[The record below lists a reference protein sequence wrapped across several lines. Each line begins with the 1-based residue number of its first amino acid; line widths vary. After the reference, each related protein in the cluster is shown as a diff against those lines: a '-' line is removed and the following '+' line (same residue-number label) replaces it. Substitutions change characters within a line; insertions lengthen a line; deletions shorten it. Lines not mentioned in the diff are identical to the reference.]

1 MTTRLSSS
9 KPWVQSDEQGIA
21 FGGTLSLHTIGALV
35 PQTRDLIAEHP
46 RPALRADLRQ
56 VEHLDTAGAVFLRGL
71 PDLARSLDKE
81 LRLDGLPA
89 HLQPV
94 FDFAT
99 PAPPA
104 SPAPS
109 RVALERL
116 GAWVRAG
123 GVRAADFLYLMA
135 DLSIFS
141 ISALFRRAQIRRGS
155 FGEQAYAIGA
165 QALQIVGLI
174 LFLVGAV
181 SALQSAAQLR
191 QFGADIFVA
200 NLLGIGLTREL
211 GPLMTAIIVSGRS
224 GSAIA
229 AEIATM
235 KFTEE
240 LDALQTMGIDPLRF
254 VVVPKLWAM
263 VVCVPLLTIMANFV
277 GILGGTFIGLV
288 SLDIPATVFLN
299 QVFSSL
305 FLKDLITGL
314 VKSASFAWLITIIS
328 AHHGLNFSGGAEGV
342 GRATTSAV
350 VSSLFGIIVFDA
362 FWGIVFYLKW

>member
-1 MTTRLSSS
+1 MT
-9 KPWVQSDEQGIA
+9 WVQSDEQGIA
-21 FGGTLSLHTIGALV
+21 LGGVLSLHTIGALV
-35 PQTRDLIAEHP
+35 PQARELIAEHP
-46 RPALRADLRQ
+46 HAALRADLRQ

-71 PDLARSLDKE
+71 PDLALSLDKE

-94 FDFAT
+94 FDFAA
-99 PAPPA
+99 PAPPPVP
-104 SPAPS
+104 PAPR

-116 GAWVRAG
+116 GVWVRAQ
-123 GVRAADFLYLMA
+123 GVRAANFLYLMA
-135 DLSIFS
+135 DLTFFS
-141 ISALFRRAQIRRGS
+141 VSSLFRRDQIRRGS

-211 GPLMTAIIVSGRS
+211 GPLMTAIMVSGRS

-263 VVCVPLLTIMANFV
+263 VVCMPLLTIMANFV
-277 GILGGTFIGLV
+277 GILGGTFIGVV

-305 FLKDLITGL
+305 LLKDLLTGL
-314 VKSASFAWLITIIS
+314 VKSASFAWLIAIVS

-342 GRATTSAV
+342 GRATTAAV
-350 VSSLFGIIVFDA
+350 VSSLFGIIVLDA

>member
-1 MTTRLSSS
+1 MT
-9 KPWVQSDEQGIA
+9 WVQSDEQGIA
-21 FGGTLSLHTIGALV
+21 LGGALSLQTIGELA
-35 PQTRDLIAEHP
+35 PQVRDLIAEHP
-46 RPALRADLRQ
+46 RSALRTDLRQ

-94 FDFAT
+94 FDFAS
-99 PAPPA
+99 PAPPPA
-104 SPAPS
+104 PPAPS

-116 GAWVRAG
+116 GAWVRAH
-123 GVRAADFLYLMA
+123 GVRAADFCYLMS
-135 DLSIFS
+135 DLTFFS
-141 ISALFRRAQIRRGS
+141 VSALFRREQIRRGS

-211 GPLMTAIIVSGRS
+211 GPLMTAIMVSGRS

-235 KFTEE
+235 KFSEE

-288 SLDIPATVFLN
+288 SLDIPVTVFLN

-328 AHHGLNFSGGAEGV
+328 VHHGLNFSGGAEGV

-350 VSSLFGIIVFDA
+350 VSSLFGIILLDA

>member
-1 MTTRLSSS
+1 MTQASSAAS
-9 KPWVQSDEQGIA
+9 AQSDEQGIA
-21 FGGTLSLHTIGALV
+21 LGGVLSVHTIGALS
-35 PQTRDLIAEHP
+35 PQVRRLIAEHP
-46 RPALRADLRQ
+46 RAALRADLRQ

-71 PDLARSLDKE
+71 PARARSLDKQ

-89 HLQPV
+89 HLQSF
-94 FDFAT
+94 FDLAT
-99 PAPPA
+99 PALPPLPPA
-104 SPAPS
+104 SS

-116 GAWVRAG
+116 GAWVRARG
-123 GVRAADFLYLMA
+123 TGAAEFIYLMA
-135 DLSIFS
+135 DLSVFAVL
-141 ISALFRRAQIRRGS
+141 ALFRREQIRRGS
-155 FGEQAYAIGA
+155 FGEQAHAIGA

-211 GPLMTAIIVSGRS
+211 GPLMTAIMVSGRS

-263 VVCVPLLTIMANFV
+263 VVCMPLLTVMANFV

-299 QVFSSL
+299 QVASSL
-305 FLKDLITGL
+305 FLKDLLTGL
-314 VKSASFAWLITIIS
+314 VKSASFAWLIAIIS
-328 AHHGLNFSGGAEGV
+328 VYHGLHFSGGAEGV
-342 GRATTSAV
+342 GRATTAAV
-350 VSSLFGIIVFDA
+350 VSSLFGIIVLDA
-362 FWGIVFYLKW
+362 FWGIVFYLRW

>member
-1 MTTRLSSS
+1 MT
-9 KPWVQSDEQGIA
+9 WVQSDDSGIA
-21 FGGTLSLHTIGALV
+21 LGGVLSVHTIGALA
-35 PQTRDLIAEHP
+35 PQVRSLIAEHP
-46 RPALRADLRQ
+46 RSALRADLRQ

-71 PDLARSLDKE
+71 PDRARSLDKE

-89 HLQPV
+89 HLQPF

-99 PAPPA
+99 PAPVPVPPVLRRA
-104 SPAPS
+104 
-109 RVALERL
+109 ALERL
-116 GAWVRAG
+116 GAWVRAW
-123 GVRAADFLYLMA
+123 GVRVVGLLYLMA
-135 DLSIFS
+135 DLSVFS
-141 ISALFRRAQIRRGS
+141 VSALFRREQIRRGS
-155 FGEQAYAIGA
+155 FGEQASAIGA
-165 QALQIVGLI
+165 QALPIVGLI

-211 GPLMTAIIVSGRS
+211 GPLMTAIMVSGRS

-263 VVCVPLLTIMANFV
+263 VVCMPLLTIMANFA
-277 GILGGTFIGLV
+277 GILGGTFVGLV
-288 SLDIPATVFLN
+288 SLDIPVSVFLN

-305 FLKDLITGL
+305 FLKDLLTGL

-328 AHHGLNFSGGAEGV
+328 VHHGLDFSGGAEGV

-350 VSSLFGIIVFDA
+350 VSSLFGIIVLDA

>member
-1 MTTRLSSS
+1 MT
-9 KPWVQSDEQGIA
+9 WVQGDDLGIA
-21 FGGTLSLHTIGALV
+21 LGGVLSLHTIGSLA
-35 PQTRDLIAEHP
+35 PQVRTLIAEHS
-46 RPALRADLRQ
+46 RSALRADLRQ

-94 FDFAT
+94 FDFAAPAPPSAP

-104 SPAPS
+104 A
-109 RVALERL
+109 ALERL
-116 GAWVRAG
+116 GAWIRAH

-135 DLSIFS
+135 DLSVFS
-141 ISALFRRAQIRRGS
+141 VQSLFRRDQIRRGS
-155 FGEQAYAIGA
+155 FGEQAYSIGA

-211 GPLMTAIIVSGRS
+211 GPLMTAIMVSGRS

-263 VVCVPLLTIMANFV
+263 IVCMPLLTIMADLV
-277 GILGGTFIGLV
+277 GILGGTFIGVV

-305 FLKDLITGL
+305 FLKDLLTGL
-314 VKSASFAWLITIIS
+314 VKSASFAWLITIVS
-328 AHHGLNFSGGAEGV
+328 AHQGLNFSGGAEGV
-342 GRATTSAV
+342 GRATTAAV
-350 VSSLFGIIVFDA
+350 VSSLFGIIILDA

>member
-1 MTTRLSSS
+1 MT
-9 KPWVQSDEQGIA
+9 WVQSDEQGIA
-21 FGGTLSLHTIGALV
+21 FGGALSLHTIGALA
-35 PQTRDLIAEHP
+35 PQVRDLIAEHP
-46 RPALRADLRQ
+46 RPSLRSDLRQ

-71 PDLARSLDKE
+71 PDLAFSLGKE

-94 FDFAT
+94 FDFAE
-99 PAPPA
+99 PAP
-104 SPAPS
+104 SPAPTAPR

-123 GVRAADFLYLMA
+123 GARAAGFLYLMA
-135 DLSIFS
+135 DLTFFS
-141 ISALFRRAQIRRGS
+141 VSALFRRDQIRRGS

-211 GPLMTAIIVSGRS
+211 GPLMTAIMVSGRS

-263 VVCVPLLTIMANFV
+263 VVCMPLLTIMANLV
-277 GILGGTFIGLV
+277 GILGGTFIGVV
-288 SLDIPATVFLN
+288 SLDIPAGVFLN

-305 FLKDLITGL
+305 FLKDLLTGL
-314 VKSASFAWLITIIS
+314 VKSASFAWLITIVS

-350 VSSLFGIIVFDA
+350 VSSLFGIIVLDA
-362 FWGIVFYLKW
+362 FWGIIFYLKW

>member
-1 MTTRLSSS
+1 MT
-9 KPWVQSDEQGIA
+9 WVQSNEQGIA
-21 FGGTLSLHTIGALV
+21 LGGALSVHTIGALV
-35 PQTRDLIAEHP
+35 PQVRDLIAEHP
-46 RPALRADLRQ
+46 RSALRADLRQ

-71 PDLARSLDKE
+71 PDLALSLDKE
-81 LRLDGLPA
+81 LRLDGLSA

-94 FDFAT
+94 FDFAA
-99 PAPPA
+99 PAPPPA
-104 SPAPS
+104 SPASS
-109 RVALERL
+109 RMALERL

-123 GVRAADFLYLMA
+123 GVRAAGFLYLMA
-135 DLSIFS
+135 DLTFFS
-141 ISALFRRAQIRRGS
+141 VSALFRREQMRRGS

-165 QALQIVGLI
+165 QALPIVGLI

-211 GPLMTAIIVSGRS
+211 GPLMTAIMVSGRS

-263 VVCVPLLTIMANFV
+263 VVCMPLLTIMANFV

-299 QVFSSL
+299 QVASSL
-305 FLKDLITGL
+305 FLKDLLTGL

-328 AHHGLNFSGGAEGV
+328 VHHGLNFSGGAEGV

-350 VSSLFGIIVFDA
+350 VSSLFGIIILDA

>member
-1 MTTRLSSS
+1 MT
-9 KPWVQSDEQGIA
+9 WVQSDGLGIA
-21 FGGTLSLHTIGALV
+21 LGGALSLRTIGALA
-35 PQTRDLIAEHP
+35 PQARALIAEHP
-46 RPALRADLRQ
+46 RSALRADLRQ
-56 VEHLDTAGAVFLRGL
+56 VEHLDIAGAVFLRGL
-71 PDLARSLDKE
+71 SDLALSLDKE
-81 LRLDGLPA
+81 LRLAELPA

-104 SPAPS
+104 PPAL
-109 RVALERL
+109 RLAALERL
-116 GAWVRAG
+116 GAWVRAQ
-123 GVRAADFLYLMA
+123 GVCAADFLYLMA
-135 DLSIFS
+135 DLSVFS
-141 ISALFRRAQIRRGS
+141 VLSLFRRDQIRRGS

-211 GPLMTAIIVSGRS
+211 GPLMTAIMVSGRS

-263 VVCVPLLTIMANFV
+263 IVCMPLLTIMANFV

-305 FLKDLITGL
+305 FLKDLLTGL
-314 VKSASFAWLITIIS
+314 VKSASFAWLIAIIS
-328 AHHGLNFSGGAEGV
+328 VHHGLNFSGGAEGV

-350 VSSLFGIIVFDA
+350 VSSLFGIIVLDA

>member
-1 MTTRLSSS
+1 MT
-9 KPWVQSDEQGIA
+9 WVQSDEQGIA
-21 FGGTLSLHTIGALV
+21 LGGALSVHTISALASPV
-35 PQTRDLIAEHP
+35 RDLIAAHP
-46 RPALRADLRQ
+46 RSALRADLRQ

-71 PDLARSLDKE
+71 PDLALSLDKE

-99 PAPPA
+99 PAPPPA
-104 SPAPS
+104 SPASS
-109 RVALERL
+109 RMALERL

-123 GVRAADFLYLMA
+123 GVRAAGFLYLMA
-135 DLSIFS
+135 DLTFFS
-141 ISALFRRAQIRRGS
+141 VSALFRRAQIRRGS

-211 GPLMTAIIVSGRS
+211 GPLMTAIMVSGRS

-263 VVCVPLLTIMANFV
+263 VVCMPLLTIMANFV
-277 GILGGTFIGLV
+277 GILGGTFIGVV
-288 SLDIPATVFLN
+288 SLDIPAAVFLN

-305 FLKDLITGL
+305 FLKDLLTGL
-314 VKSASFAWLITIIS
+314 VKSASFAWLITIVS

-342 GRATTSAV
+342 GRATTAAV
-350 VSSLFGIIVFDA
+350 VSSLFGIILLDA

>member
-1 MTTRLSSS
+1 MT
-9 KPWVQSDEQGIA
+9 WVQSDEQGIA

-35 PQTRDLIAEHP
+35 PQARDFIAEHP
-46 RPALRADLRQ
+46 RSALRADLRQ

-71 PDLARSLDKE
+71 PDLALSLDKE

-94 FDFAT
+94 FDFAA
-99 PAPPA
+99 PAPP
-104 SPAPS
+104 PAPTASS

-116 GAWVRAG
+116 GAWVRAR
-123 GVRAADFLYLMA
+123 GVLAVGFLYLMA
-135 DLSIFS
+135 DLTFFS
-141 ISALFRRAQIRRGS
+141 VSALFRREQIRRGS

-263 VVCVPLLTIMANFV
+263 IVCIPLLTIMANFV

-305 FLKDLITGL
+305 FLKDLLTGL

-328 AHHGLNFSGGAEGV
+328 VHHGLNFSGGAEGV

-350 VSSLFGIIVFDA
+350 VSSLFGIIIFDA

>member
-1 MTTRLSSS
+1 MT
-9 KPWVQSDEQGIA
+9 WVQSDDLGIA
-21 FGGTLSLHTIGALV
+21 LGGALSLHTIGALAS
-35 PQTRDLIAEHP
+35 QARELIAAHP
-46 RPALRADLRQ
+46 RSALRADLRQ
-56 VEHLDTAGAVFLRGL
+56 VEQLDTAGAVFLRGL
-71 PDLARSLDKE
+71 PDLANSLDKE
-81 LRLDGLPA
+81 LRLDGLPD
-89 HLQPV
+89 HLQSF

-99 PAPPA
+99 PALPSAPPA
-104 SPAPS
+104 PR
-109 RVALERL
+109 RVVLERL
-116 GAWVRAG
+116 GAWVRAW
-123 GVRAADFLYLMA
+123 GVRAADFFYLMA
-135 DLSIFS
+135 DLSVFS
-141 ISALFRRAQIRRGS
+141 VSALFRREQIRRGS

-211 GPLMTAIIVSGRS
+211 GPLMTAIMVSGRS

-263 VVCVPLLTIMANFV
+263 IVCMPLLTVMANFV

-299 QVFSSL
+299 QVASSL
-305 FLKDLITGL
+305 FLKDLLTGL

-328 AHHGLNFSGGAEGV
+328 VYHGLNFSGGAEGV

-350 VSSLFGIIVFDA
+350 VSSLFGIILLDA

>member
-1 MTTRLSSS
+1 MT
-9 KPWVQSDEQGIA
+9 WVQSDDLGIA
-21 FGGTLSLHTIGALV
+21 LGGALSLHTIGALAS
-35 PQTRDLIAEHP
+35 QARTLIAAHP
-46 RPALRADLRQ
+46 RSALRADLRE

-71 PDLARSLDKE
+71 PGLARALDKD
-81 LRLDGLPA
+81 LRLNGLPA
-89 HLQPV
+89 HLQPF
-94 FDFAT
+94 FDFAP

-104 SPAPS
+104 RPAPP
-109 RVALERL
+109 RAALERL
-116 GAWVRAG
+116 GAWVRAC

-135 DLSIFS
+135 DLSVFS
-141 ISALFRRAQIRRGS
+141 ISTLFRRDQIRRGS

-165 QALQIVGLI
+165 QALQIVGLV

-211 GPLMTAIIVSGRS
+211 GPLMTAIMVSGRS

-263 VVCVPLLTIMANFV
+263 IVCMPLLTIMANFV
-277 GILGGTFIGLV
+277 GILGGTFVGLV
-288 SLDIPATVFLN
+288 SLDIPVAVFLN

-305 FLKDLITGL
+305 FLKDLLTGL
-314 VKSASFAWLITIIS
+314 VKSASFAWLIAIIS
-328 AHHGLNFSGGAEGV
+328 VHHGLHFSGGAEGV

-350 VSSLFGIIVFDA
+350 VSSLFGIIVLDA

>member
-1 MTTRLSSS
+1 MT
-9 KPWVQSDEQGIA
+9 WVQSDDLGIA
-21 FGGTLSLHTIGALV
+21 LGGALLVHSIGALA
-35 PQTRDLIAEHP
+35 PQARGLIAQHP
-46 RPALRADLRQ
+46 RSALRADLRQ

-71 PDLARSLDKE
+71 PALARSVDKE

-89 HLQPV
+89 HLQPF

-99 PAPPA
+99 PPPPPAPP
-104 SPAPS
+104 PPR

-116 GAWVRAG
+116 GAWVRTG
-123 GVRAADFLYLMA
+123 GVRVAGFVYLMA
-135 DLSIFS
+135 DLSVFS
-141 ISALFRRAQIRRGS
+141 VRALFCRQQIRRGS

-165 QALQIVGLI
+165 QALPIVGLI

-240 LDALQTMGIDPLRF
+240 LDALQTMGLDPLRF
-254 VVVPKLWAM
+254 VVVPKLWAII
-263 VVCVPLLTIMANFV
+263 VCVPLLTIMANFV

-299 QVFSSL
+299 QVASSL

-314 VKSASFAWLITIIS
+314 VKSASFAWLIAIIS
-328 AHHGLNFSGGAEGV
+328 VHRGLNFSGGAEGV

-350 VSSLFGIIVFDA
+350 VSSLFGIIVLDA
-362 FWGIVFYLKW
+362 FWGVVFYLKW

>member
-1 MTTRLSSS
+1 MT
-9 KPWVQSDEQGIA
+9 WVQGDEQGIA
-21 FGGTLSLHTIGALV
+21 LGGALSLRTIGALA
-35 PQTRDLIAEHP
+35 PQAHALIAAHP
-46 RPALRADLRQ
+46 RSALRADLRQ

-71 PDLARSLDKE
+71 PARARALDKD
-81 LRLDGLPA
+81 LRLAGLPT
-89 HLQPV
+89 HLQA
-94 FDFAT
+94 FFEFAAPALP

-104 SPAPS
+104 PPRA
-109 RVALERL
+109 ALEHL
-116 GAWVRAG
+116 GAWVRAR
-123 GVRAADFLYLMA
+123 GVRAAAFFYLMA
-135 DLSIFS
+135 DLSVFS
-141 ISALFRRAQIRRGS
+141 LSTLFRRDQIRRGS
-155 FGEQAYAIGA
+155 FGEQAYAIGV

-211 GPLMTAIIVSGRS
+211 GPLMTAIMVSGRS

-263 VVCVPLLTIMANFV
+263 IVCMPLLTIMANFV
-277 GILGGTFIGLV
+277 GILGGTFVGLV
-288 SLDIPATVFLN
+288 SLDIPAAVFLN

-305 FLKDLITGL
+305 FLKDLLTGL
-314 VKSASFAWLITIIS
+314 VKSASFAWLIAIIS
-328 AHHGLNFSGGAEGV
+328 VHHGLHFSGGAEGV
-342 GRATTSAV
+342 GRATTAAV
-350 VSSLFGIIVFDA
+350 VSSLFGIIVLDA

>member
-1 MTTRLSSS
+1 MT
-9 KPWVQSDEQGIA
+9 WVQSDDLGIA
-21 FGGTLSLHTIGALV
+21 LGGALAVHTIGALV
-35 PQTRDLIAEHP
+35 PQARSLIAEHP
-46 RPALRADLRQ
+46 RSALRADLRQ

-71 PDLARSLDKE
+71 PDLALSLDKE

-99 PAPPA
+99 PAPPSA
-104 SPAPS
+104 PPAPS

-116 GAWVRAG
+116 GAWVRAH

-135 DLSIFS
+135 DLTFFS
-141 ISALFRRAQIRRGS
+141 VSALFHREQIRRGS

-211 GPLMTAIIVSGRS
+211 GPLMTAIMVSGRS

-263 VVCVPLLTIMANFV
+263 VICMPLLTIMANFV
-277 GILGGTFIGLV
+277 GILGGTFIGVV

-299 QVFSSL
+299 QVASSL
-305 FLKDLITGL
+305 FLKDLLTGL

-328 AHHGLNFSGGAEGV
+328 VHHGLNFSGGAEGV

-350 VSSLFGIIVFDA
+350 VSSLFGIIILDA

>member
-1 MTTRLSSS
+1 MTR
-9 KPWVQSDEQGIA
+9 VQGDERGIA
-21 FGGTLSLHTIGALV
+21 LGGALSLHTIGALV
-35 PQTRDLIAEHP
+35 PQARALIAEHP
-46 RPALRADLRQ
+46 RSALRADLRQ

-71 PDLARSLDKE
+71 PALARSLDKE

-99 PAPPA
+99 PAPP
-104 SPAPS
+104 PAPPAP
-109 RVALERL
+109 RRAALERL
-116 GAWVRAG
+116 GAWVRAC
-123 GVRAADFLYLMA
+123 GVHAADFLYLMA
-135 DLSIFS
+135 DLTVFS
-141 ISALFRRAQIRRGS
+141 VLALFRREQIRRGS

-165 QALQIVGLI
+165 QALQIVGMV

-211 GPLMTAIIVSGRS
+211 GPLMTAIMVSGRS

-263 VVCVPLLTIMANFV
+263 IVCLPLLTTMANFV

-288 SLDIPATVFLN
+288 SLDIPVTVFLN

-305 FLKDLITGL
+305 FLKDLLTGL
-314 VKSASFAWLITIIS
+314 IKSASFAWIIAIIS
-328 AHHGLNFSGGAEGV
+328 VHHGLHFSGGAEGV

-350 VSSLFGIIVFDA
+350 VSSLFGIILLDA

>member
-1 MTTRLSSS
+1 MT
-9 KPWVQSDEQGIA
+9 WVQSDEQGIA
-21 FGGTLSLHTIGALV
+21 LRGALALQTIGALA
-35 PQTRDLIAEHP
+35 PQARALIAEHP
-46 RPALRADLRQ
+46 RSALRADLRQ

-71 PDLARSLDKE
+71 PALARALDKE
-81 LRLDGLPA
+81 LRLVGLPA

-94 FDFAT
+94 FDFAAPT
-99 PAPPA
+99 PPPAPPA
-104 SPAPS
+104 PPGA
-109 RVALERL
+109 ALERL
-116 GAWVRAG
+116 GAWVRTRSL
-123 GVRAADFLYLMA
+123 RAADFLYLMA
-135 DLSIFS
+135 DLTIFS
-141 ISALFRRAQIRRGS
+141 VSTLWRRDQIRRGS

-211 GPLMTAIIVSGRS
+211 GPLMTAIMVSGRS

-240 LDALQTMGIDPLRF
+240 LDALQAMPIDPLRF
-254 VVVPKLWAM
+254 VAVPKLWAM
-263 VVCVPLLTIMANFV
+263 IVCMPLLTIMANLV
-277 GILGGTFIGLV
+277 GILGGTFVGSV
-288 SLDIPATVFLN
+288 SLDIPVPVFLN

-305 FLKDLITGL
+305 FLKDLLTGL
-314 VKSASFAWLITIIS
+314 VKSASFAWII
-328 AHHGLNFSGGAEGV
+328 AIIAVHHGLHFSGGAEGV
-342 GRATTSAV
+342 GRATTAAV
-350 VSSLFGIIVFDA
+350 VSSLFGIIVLDA

>member
-1 MTTRLSSS
+1 MT
-9 KPWVQSDEQGIA
+9 WVQRDDLGIA
-21 FGGTLSLHTIGALV
+21 LGGVLSVHTIGALA
-35 PQTRDLIAEHP
+35 PQVRHCIAEHP
-46 RPALRADLRQ
+46 RSALRADLRQ

-71 PDLARSLDKE
+71 PDLARSLDKK

-89 HLQPV
+89 RLQPF
-94 FDFAT
+94 FDLAT

-104 SPAPS
+104 PPAP
-109 RVALERL
+109 RRAALERL
-116 GAWVRAG
+116 GAWVRAW
-123 GVRAADFLYLMA
+123 GVSAAGFFYLMA

-141 ISALFRRAQIRRGS
+141 VSALFGREQIRRGS

-165 QALQIVGLI
+165 QALPIVGLI

-211 GPLMTAIIVSGRS
+211 GPLMTAIMVSGRS

-254 VVVPKLWAM
+254 VAVPKLWAM
-263 VVCVPLLTIMANFV
+263 VVCMPLLTIMANFV
-277 GILGGTFIGLV
+277 GILGGTFVGLV
-288 SLDIPATVFLN
+288 SLDIPVAVFLN

-314 VKSASFAWLITIIS
+314 VKSASFAWLIAIIS
-328 AHHGLNFSGGAEGV
+328 VHHGLNFSGGAEGV
-342 GRATTSAV
+342 GRATTAAV
-350 VSSLFGIIVFDA
+350 VSSLFGIIVLDA